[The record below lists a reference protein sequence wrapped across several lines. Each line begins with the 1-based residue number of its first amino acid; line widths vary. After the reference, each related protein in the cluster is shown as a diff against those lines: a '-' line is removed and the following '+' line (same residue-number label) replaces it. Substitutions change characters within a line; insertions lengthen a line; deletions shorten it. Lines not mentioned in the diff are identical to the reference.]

1 MPFQYVSKSLSALCA
16 WGLIWHIF
24 IDHPWIVLLT
34 SVAKPHSVT
43 ISFKTADTKTNKQ
56 TKKNFSQ
63 NVFTCICPETNI
75 TDKIIY
81 DLYIGHMQVL
91 GFLLHC
97 LDSPGPCMLQHFE

>member
-56 TKKNFSQ
+56 TKKKLQ
-63 NVFTCICPETNI
+63 P
-75 TDKIIY
+75 KR
-81 DLYIGHMQVL
+81 LHMHL
-91 GFLLHC
+91 
-97 LDSPGPCMLQHFE
+97 PRNQHY